1 MKSYRVRNIKT
12 GRTFWVREDHLAF
25 THPDFEVITLDAV
38 EGGKLDF
45 TSWSLDDL
53 RAFAVEQGIDLG
65 KLRVKASIV
74 KRIEDATA

>member
-1 MKSYRVRNIKT
+1 MKSRRVRNIRT
-12 GRTFWVREDHLAF
+12 GRTFWVREDHFAF
-25 THPDFEVITLDAV
+25 AHPDFEVITLDAV